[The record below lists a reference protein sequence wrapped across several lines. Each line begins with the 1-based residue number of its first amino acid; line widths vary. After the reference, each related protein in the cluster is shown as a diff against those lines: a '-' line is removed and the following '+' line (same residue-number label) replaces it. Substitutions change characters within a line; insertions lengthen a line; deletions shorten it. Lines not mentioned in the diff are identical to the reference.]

1 MIPKT
6 HPRKSAVAVL
16 ASGFLRGPKRVREL
30 GDLLRWIGLRPK
42 EQGILLC
49 LTLGQTVTDGI
60 GVALVYPVL
69 AFVAEGPGAFAAS
82 APFPLPQIA
91 NAIESV
97 GLPISLPVLLGMVFV
112 TFMVREGFS
121 FLRATSVS
129 RVANRLSS
137 NLQARALRTYIEA
150 DLPFHTTKN
159 KGAFFASIA
168 NDCMQSA
175 SLVSLVTEALA
186 LLLMGTFYTLVL
198 FSLSVDLTL
207 MIVAGGVIA
216 IPLFRGQAIRVHAI
230 GAEIVDAIRSFNI
243 RINEAFQA
251 IRLIKVRAQE
261 PNAAARI
268 AEACQEMARGAWRR
282 DRANAAVESL
292 LRPLFMLTALAVFY
306 VALTVL
312 NTTLAALV
320 TFVFGTTRLIPVISR
335 LGVLRG
341 QIPSYLP
348 GPNRVRSMMLEAQRA
363 RKTIG
368 GNVAFAGIGHGIRFE
383 RVNFHYNDGPNHP
396 VLHDVSFGISPGEVV
411 AVVGP
416 SGAGKS
422 TLLDLLC
429 RFYDPVSGRILV
441 HGRDLRD
448 YDLVSYRTQISL
460 VQQEPL
466 MFDDTIRKNLEFG
479 LPQPLGDPELR
490 DILRRAHCLEFV
502 DALPQGV
509 DTMIGE
515 RAVRLSGGQRQ
526 RLALARALA
535 NRPALLLLDEP
546 TSALDSVSEQAIQQ
560 TLRDLHGQVTVVVV
574 AHRLSTIIDADR
586 ILVLQ
591 DGRVMAE
598 GTHDA
603 LMHRGGVYHDLF
615 KAQVSILG

>member
-1 MIPKT
+1 
-6 HPRKSAVAVL
+6 
-16 ASGFLRGPKRVREL
+16 
-30 GDLLRWIGLRPK
+30 
-42 EQGILLC
+42 
-49 LTLGQTVTDGI
+49 
-60 GVALVYPVL
+60 
-69 AFVAEGPGAFAAS
+69 
-82 APFPLPQIA
+82 
-91 NAIESV
+91 
-97 GLPISLPVLLGMVFV
+97 
-112 TFMVREGFS
+112 
-121 FLRATSVS
+121 
-129 RVANRLSS
+129 
-137 NLQARALRTYIEA
+137 
-150 DLPFHTTKN
+150 
-159 KGAFFASIA
+159 
-168 NDCMQSA
+168 
-175 SLVSLVTEALA
+175 
-186 LLLMGTFYTLVL
+186 
-198 FSLSVDLTL
+198 
-207 MIVAGGVIA
+207 
-216 IPLFRGQAIRVHAI
+216 
-230 GAEIVDAIRSFNI
+230 
-243 RINEAFQA
+243 
-251 IRLIKVRAQE
+251 
-261 PNAAARI
+261 
-268 AEACQEMARGAWRR
+268 
-282 DRANAAVESL
+282 
-292 LRPLFMLTALAVFY
+292 
-306 VALTVL
+306 
-312 NTTLAALV
+312 
-320 TFVFGTTRLIPVISR
+320 
-335 LGVLRG
+335 
-341 QIPSYLP
+341 
-348 GPNRVRSMMLEAQRA
+348 
-363 RKTIG
+363 
-368 GNVAFAGIGHGIRFE
+368 
-383 RVNFHYNDGPNHP
+383 
-396 VLHDVSFGISPGEVV
+396 
-411 AVVGP
+411 
-416 SGAGKS
+416 
-422 TLLDLLC
+422 
-429 RFYDPVSGRILV
+429 VSGRILV

>member
-1 MIPKT
+1 
-6 HPRKSAVAVL
+6 L
-16 ASGFLRGPKRVREL
+16 AG
-30 GDLLRWIGLRPK
+30 LLRWIGLRPK
-42 EQGILLC
+42 EQAILLG

-69 AFVAEGPGAFAAS
+69 AFVADGPGAFAAS

-91 NAIESV
+91 HVIERA
-97 GLPISLPVLLGMVFV
+97 GLPLALPVLLGMVFI

-121 FLRATSVS
+121 YLRASTVS

-137 NLQARALRTYIEA
+137 ALQARALRSYIEA
-150 DLPFHTTKN
+150 DLPFHTTQN
-159 KGAFFASIA
+159 KGTFFASIA

-186 LLLMGTFYTLVL
+186 LLFMGAFYTLVL
-198 FSLSVDLTL
+198 LSLSVDLTL
-207 MIVAGGVIA
+207 MIVAGALIA

-251 IRLIKVRAQE
+251 IRLIKIRAQE
-261 PNAAARI
+261 PEAAARI
-268 AEACQEMARGAWRR
+268 ADACRGMAHGAWRR

-306 VALTVL
+306 VALTAL

-341 QIPSYLP
+341 QIPSYMP
-348 GPNRVRSMMLEAQRA
+348 GPSRVRGMMAQALKA
-363 RKTIG
+363 RKVTSG
-368 GNVAFAGIGHGIRFE
+368 EAAFSGIGDGIRFE
-383 RVNFHYNDGPNHP
+383 RVSFHYADGATQPA
-396 VLHDVSFGISPGEVV
+396 LRDVSLDVGSGEVV
-411 AVVGP
+411 AIVGP

-429 RFYDPVSGRILV
+429 RFYDPMSGRILV
-441 HGRDLRD
+441 NGRDLRD

-466 MFDDTIRKNLEFG
+466 MFDDTIRGNLNFG
-479 LPQPLGDPELR
+479 LPTALADAALR
-490 DILRRAHCLEFV
+490 DILRRAHCLDFV
-502 DALPQGV
+502 DALPNGV

-535 NRPALLLLDEP
+535 NRPSLLMLDEP

-560 TLRDLHGQVTVVVV
+560 TLRDIHGQVTVVVV

-591 DGRVMAE
+591 DGRITAE
-598 GTHDA
+598 GTHDT
-603 LMHRGGVYHDLF
+603 LMHRGGVYRDLF
-615 KAQVSILG
+615 KAQVSVLG